1 MRKIILAL
9 IWLTLALPATAA
21 YFTIQIGNI
30 TWSGSSG
37 GYQCFN
43 NTAYPNTINF
53 TITKTVS
60 GSHTY
65 AVTAGTSA
73 TSGSYSRQL
82 ASGANRLNYQLYT
95 SSTMSYV
102 LQAPTTATANNVISG
117 NATGGNGQV
126 IPLSFILFVPTGQG
140 VPPGTYTDTVII
152 GVYSTYTGGT
162 LLTSKTITITVVVPA
177 TAVLSIVPTSGSF
190 SSSTSQTLDFGQ
202 LANAQVKSCDLLIK
216 KNTTCTVAFTS
227 ANLGVLKMIPT
238 PTADQIPYSCK
249 VNGTT
254 LNLSSTANVKL
265 PTGVSPAPDGT
276 RLPVVVTMG
285 DPSGAT
291 AGNYQDQITVTVTA
305 P

>member
-9 IWLTLALPATAA
+9 IWLTFALPATAA
-21 YFTIQIGNI
+21 QFTLQIGNI
-30 TWSGSSG
+30 TWSGSPG

-53 TITKTVS
+53 TLTKTVN
-60 GSHTY
+60 GSRTY

-73 TSGSYSRQL
+73 TSGSYNRQL
-82 ASGANRLNYQLYT
+82 ASGGNRLNYQLYT
-95 SSTMSYV
+95 SSAMSYV
-102 LQAPTTATANNVISG
+102 LQAPNTATANNVLSG

-126 IPLSFILFVPTGQG
+126 IPRSFILFVPTGQG
-140 VPPGTYTDTVII
+140 VPPGTYTDTVLI
-152 GVYSTYTGGT
+152 GVRSRYNSGT
-162 LLTSKTITITVVVPA
+162 VLTSKTITITVVVPA
-177 TAVLSIVPTSGSF
+177 TAVLSIIPTGGGF
-190 SSSTSQTLDFGQ
+190 SSSTSQTLNFGQ
-202 LANAQVKSCDLLIK
+202 LANAQVRSCDLLIK
-216 KNTTCTVAFTS
+216 KNTACTVAFTS

-238 PTADQIPYSCK
+238 PTTDQVPYAFK
-249 VNGTT
+249 VNGIT
-254 LNLSSTANVKL
+254 LNLSSSANVIL

-291 AGNYQDQITVTVTA
+291 AGNYQDQITITVTA